1 VSSSFAC
8 RSHST
13 RGSGGRAPR
22 FAVAGLVVAPG
33 EHVTSLAFTALPASV
48 ASPIINTQAVVA
60 VVLGGIVLRE
70 SAFGARLLAAG
81 LPVAGVALVAL

>member
-1 VSSSFAC
+1 
-8 RSHST
+8 
-13 RGSGGRAPR
+13 
-22 FAVAGLVVAPG
+22 
-33 EHVTSLAFTALPASV
+33 V